1 MRSKKEIY
9 SLVRVVATLTAE
21 YDLHVIPEDIFS
33 GFKLPSCKFQ

>member
-9 SLVRVVATLTAE
+9 SIVRIVATLTAE

-33 GFKLPSCKFQ
+33 GFKLSSCKFQ